1 MSWLGGCYTSDTAI
15 VVQPGGSLTIE
26 AVIYASMAWIS
37 THPAIDTG
45 SIAPGVQFYYNTQ
58 HFPTRPDSEIIPSI
72 LSCTFFSSYFM
83 FPYIPCKYSK

>member
-45 SIAPGVQFYYNTQ
+45 CIAPGGAFYYTSPGFLDWLI
-58 HFPTRPDSEIIPSI
+58 HFANLCDSI
-72 LSCTFFSSYFM
+72 LDLFCM
-83 FPYIPCKYSK
+83 KVWPP